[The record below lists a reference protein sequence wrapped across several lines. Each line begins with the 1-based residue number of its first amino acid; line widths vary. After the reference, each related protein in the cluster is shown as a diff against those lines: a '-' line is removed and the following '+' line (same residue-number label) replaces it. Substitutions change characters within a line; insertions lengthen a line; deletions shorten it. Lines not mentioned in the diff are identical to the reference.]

1 VQSHERCHF
10 TFIWLT
16 QTYEHEK
23 LDCLVNRQKDQ
34 QSGEHLTTS
43 LISSS
48 LPSSLLLSISTFF
61 MQMKKARD
69 WEQGH
74 LTTGSAVYLHK
85 ESHTAL
91 NAGAHKHHEYELC
104 APGEQEWVC
113 NN

>member
-1 VQSHERCHF
+1 
-10 TFIWLT
+10 
-16 QTYEHEK
+16 
-23 LDCLVNRQKDQ
+23 
-34 QSGEHLTTS
+34 
-43 LISSS
+43 
-48 LPSSLLLSISTFF
+48 

-85 ESHTAL
+85 ESRASL

-104 APGEQEWVC
+104 ASGEQEWVC